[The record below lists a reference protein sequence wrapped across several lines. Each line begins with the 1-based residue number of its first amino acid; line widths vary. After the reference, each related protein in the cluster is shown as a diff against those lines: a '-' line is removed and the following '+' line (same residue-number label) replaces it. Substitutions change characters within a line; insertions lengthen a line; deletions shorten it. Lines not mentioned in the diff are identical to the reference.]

1 MLLKD
6 DVQMPVFVGVFY
18 DGDTPPTDEIE
29 SSRIEEANN
38 ASNIEDVAAAAPSK
52 KDSALNVYFD
62 EIGKNNL
69 IMMQLNIEKTCL
81 H

>member
-18 DGDTPPTDEIE
+18 DGDTSSTDEIE
-29 SSRIEEANN
+29 SSRTGEATISSNTEE
-38 ASNIEDVAAAAPSK
+38 EDAAASPSK

-62 EIGKNNL
+62 EIGKNNP
-69 IMMQLNIEKTCL
+69 IMMQLNIY
-81 H
+81 